1 MCPATYKF
9 KYKDFKCIN
18 GNEKSFYDFTYTNF
32 NY

>member
-9 KYKDFKCIN
+9 KYKDFKFIN
-18 GNEKSFYDFTYTNF
+18 GNEKNFYDFTYTNY